1 MNMEKPLQTVL
12 DALDGTLLQAGTRWE
27 QWKNVPV
34 SALVFDSRRATPH
47 TVFFCLVGKTSDGH
61 IFATSAYHSGCRFFV
76 VEREVTL
83 PDDAVILRVDDTRKA
98 LADCAAAFY
107 DHPERSMRL
116 IGLTGTK
123 GKTTTALLIKQL
135 LDASAIPTGYIG
147 TNGVLFGSCR
157 RDTVNSTP
165 ESVEIY
171 RHLRDMLDA
180 GISVCVLEV
189 SSQALWM
196 GRIRGLVF
204 DTVLFTNLSR
214 DHIGGVEHPDFIHYR
229 ACKKLLFT
237 DYPAEAA
244 VFHTGDPA
252 WSFMTEGVGT
262 PTLTFS
268 TGGDAL
274 WSAHAVSPARVGGR
288 FGVTFDA
295 FCGGCSVGGKWFL
308 PLPGEYN
315 VQNALAAL
323 CVVCERFGVSP
334 LRAKESLA
342 VATVAGRFETVTHP
356 ALPNVT
362 FVIDYAHNGVSLA
375 SVLDALAQYRPKRLI
390 CLFGSVGGRTKERR
404 RDLAEA
410 AAPRCDLCV
419 LTADNP
425 GPEPVTD
432 IIREIDS
439 HFPADGCPRIH
450 EPDREA
456 AIRRLVREAQ
466 AGDVILLAGKG
477 HEDYQL
483 IGPHRVPF
491 SEREILLEALEELAA
506 AAVMG

>member
-1 MNMEKPLQTVL
+1 MEKSLQAVL
-12 DALDGTLLQAGTRWE
+12 NALDGTLIQAGTRWE
-27 QWKNVPV
+27 QWKQIPV
-34 SALVFDSRRATPH
+34 SRLIFDSRRAAPH
-47 TVFFCLVGKTSDGH
+47 TVFFCLKGKTSDGH

-76 VEREVTL
+76 VERDVSL
-83 PDDAVILRVDDTRKA
+83 PEDAVIFRVSDTRKA

-107 DHPERSMRL
+107 DHPERSMQL

-135 LDASAIPTGYIG
+135 LDAAAIPTGYIG
-147 TNGVLFGSCR
+147 TNGVIYGNYR
-157 RDTVNSTP
+157 HDTLNSTP

-180 GISVCVLEV
+180 GIKVCVLEV

-196 GRIRGLVF
+196 GRVRGLTF

-214 DHIGGVEHPDFIHYR
+214 DHIGGVEHPDFDHYR

-237 DYPAEAA
+237 DYPTEAA

-252 WSFMTEGVGT
+252 WNFMAEGVCV
-262 PTLTFS
+262 PILTCS
-268 TGGDAL
+268 TRGDAL
-274 WSAHAVSPARVGGR
+274 WSAQAISPARVGGR
-288 FGVTFDA
+288 IGVVFQA
-295 FCGGCSVGGKWFL
+295 LRGGCAVGDKWFL

-323 CVVCERFGVSP
+323 CVVCERFGIPP
-334 LRAKESLA
+334 LRAQELLA
-342 VATVAGRFETVTHP
+342 AVTVAGRFETVTHP
-356 ALPNVT
+356 SLPDVT
-362 FVIDYAHNGVSLA
+362 FIIDYAHNGVSLA
-375 SVLDALAQYRPKRLI
+375 AVLDALRQYGPKRLI

-410 AAPRCDLCV
+410 AARRCDLCV

-425 GPEPVTD
+425 GTEPVMD

-439 HFPADGCPRIH
+439 HFPVGGCLRIH
-450 EPDREA
+450 EPNREE

-491 SEREILLEALEELAA
+491 SERQILLDALEELAA

>member
-1 MNMEKPLQTVL
+1 MKKNLQTVL
-12 DALDGTLLQAGTRWE
+12 SYVDGTLLQGGTHREKWNE
-27 QWKNVPV
+27 IFV
-34 SALVFDSRRATPH
+34 SELVYDSRRASPH

-61 IFATSAYHSGCRFFV
+61 IFASSAYHGGCRFFV
-76 VEREVTL
+76 VEREVDL
-83 PDDAVILRVDDTRKA
+83 PDDAVILRVNDTRKA

-107 DHPERSMRL
+107 DHPEKSIRL

-135 LDASAIPTGYIG
+135 LDAASIPTGYVG
-147 TNGVLFGSCR
+147 TNGVIYGDHR
-157 RDTVNSTP
+157 YETANSTP

-180 GISVCVLEV
+180 GMKACVLEV

-196 GRIRGLVF
+196 GRTRGLVF

-214 DHIGGVEHPDFIHYR
+214 DHIGGVEHPDFDHYR

-244 VFHTGDPA
+244 IFHTGDPA
-252 WSFMTEGVGT
+252 WAFMADEVDT
-262 PTLTFS
+262 PALTFS
-268 TGGDAL
+268 TDEGTAAL
-274 WSAHAVSPARVGGR
+274 WSARRIVPARLNGR
-288 FGVTFDA
+288 LGVAFDA
-295 FCGGCSVGGKWFL
+295 FRDGRAVEGEWFL

-323 CVVCERFGVSP
+323 TVVCERFGVSP
-334 LRAKESLA
+334 LQAKEILA
-342 VATVAGRFETVTHP
+342 TATVAGRFETVTHP
-356 ALPNVT
+356 ALPDVV
-362 FVIDYAHNGVSLA
+362 FVIDYAHNGVSLT
-375 SVLDALAQYRPKRLI
+375 SMLESLKQYKPTRMI

-410 AAPRCDLCV
+410 AAHRCDLCV

-425 GPEPVTD
+425 GSEPVMD
-432 IIREIDS
+432 ILREIDG
-439 HFPADGCPRIH
+439 HFPADACPRIL

-456 AIRRLVREAQ
+456 AIRMLVRDAQ

-477 HEDYQL
+477 HETYQL
-483 IGPHRVPF
+483 IGPHKVPF
-491 SEREILLEALEELAA
+491 SERSILEGALEELAA
-506 AAVMG
+506 AVMG